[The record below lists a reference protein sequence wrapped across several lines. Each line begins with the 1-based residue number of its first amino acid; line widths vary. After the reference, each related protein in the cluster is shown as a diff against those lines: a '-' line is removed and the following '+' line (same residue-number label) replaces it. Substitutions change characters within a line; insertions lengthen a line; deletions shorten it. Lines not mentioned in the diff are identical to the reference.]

1 MRVDDQEGPYST
13 RQECFIRNAVM
24 IKDLAGRLPLL
35 NSQSGCA
42 DKPPTILFKDKERKE
57 KSGPDN
63 SILAP
68 DCSSNRVNCS
78 SS

>member
-68 DCSSNRVNCS
+68 D
-78 SS
+78 